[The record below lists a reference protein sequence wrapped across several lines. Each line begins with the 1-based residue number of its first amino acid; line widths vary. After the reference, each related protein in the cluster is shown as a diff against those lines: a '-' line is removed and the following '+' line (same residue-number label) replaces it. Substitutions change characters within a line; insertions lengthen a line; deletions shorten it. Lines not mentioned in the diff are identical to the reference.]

1 MLQQGSNREFRYL
14 DTDSDRKELV
24 ADIRRVRQAVI
35 QMAEAVPQEK
45 HFEPRYHGW
54 TLAALMM
61 HLHLTD
67 RLSMFGIQLALV
79 GIHPP
84 LSSANLNRINDLTAR
99 VFQRR
104 LLETT
109 LRGIRSYEK
118 QIAEFILRLPI
129 DRFSKQ
135 VYYPPADTYLTVER
149 ALQAFFLFHWHEHLQ
164 IMQKV
169 EGIYYEPPSS
179 AEV

>member
-1 MLQQGSNREFRYL
+1 MLQQGSNRDFRYL
-14 DTDSDRKELV
+14 DTDSDRKELI
-24 ADIRRVRQAVI
+24 ADIRRVRQAVV
-35 QMAEAVPQEK
+35 QMAEAVPQER

-54 TLAALMM
+54 SLSALMM

-67 RLSMFGIQLALV
+67 RLSLFGIQLALV

-84 LSSANLNRINDLTAR
+84 LSSANLDRLNDFTAR

-104 LLETT
+104 LLTAT
-109 LRGIRSYEK
+109 LRGMRAHESRITD
-118 QIAEFILRLPI
+118 FILRLPI

-135 VYYPPADTYLTVER
+135 VCYPPADTYLTVER
-149 ALQAFFLFHWHEHLQ
+149 AIQAFFLFHWQEHLQ
-164 IMQKV
+164 VMQKI